1 MDITNLKTYL
11 EVYRMRHFGKAAS
24 NLFVTQS
31 AVSARIRQ
39 LEAKLGVQ
47 LFTRDRNNIQPTAAG
62 QKFYSH
68 AESILNAWN
77 RAQLNI
83 ALEDD
88 RRSHIVI
95 AGIPSLWDILLSAW
109 IANINKKFPDV
120 VLSCE
125 ALSQDALFRG
135 LMEGTVDIGFTYEPP
150 QQDLVSIKNIPINLV
165 MVSSHPGLTAQQAVG
180 TDYIYVDW
188 GTSFAT
194 AHASFFSDS
203 PIPPLRIGLSHIA
216 LDLINRRGGSAYLP
230 EKLVQEGI
238 KKGSLYRV
246 ADAPTIRR
254 EARATVRGDGES
266 EILIKEIF
274 KKCQFNPS
282 SVKKSL

>member
-11 EVYRMRHFGKAAS
+11 EVFRTRHFGKAAG

-39 LEAKLGVQ
+39 LESKLGVQ
-47 LFTRDRNNIQPTAAG
+47 LFTRDRNNIQPTVAG

-88 RRSHIVI
+88 KRSHIVV
-95 AGIPSLWDILLSAW
+95 AGIPSLWDILLSGW
-109 IANINKKFPDV
+109 IAKVNRQFPDV

-125 ALSQDALFRG
+125 AQSQDALFRG
-135 LMEGTVDIGFTYEPP
+135 LMEGTVDLGFAYEPP
-150 QQDLVSIKNIPINLV
+150 HQEFVSVKKIPINLV
-165 MVSSHPGLTAQQAVG
+165 MVSSRPGMTAQQAVNN
-180 TDYIYVDW
+180 DYIYVDW

-194 AHASFFSDS
+194 VHAGLFAEA

-216 LDLINRRGGSAYLP
+216 LDLINNRGGSAYLP
-230 EKLVQEGI
+230 EKLVREGI
-238 KKGSLYRV
+238 KAGSLYNV
-246 ADAPTIRR
+246 AEAPTIRR
-254 EARATVRGDGES
+254 EAHAILREGCEN
-266 EILIKEIF
+266 EILIKELL
-274 KKCQFNPS
+274 KKCQFNSTS
-282 SVKKSL
+282 SK

>member
-1 MDITNLKTYL
+1 
-11 EVYRMRHFGKAAS
+11 MRHFGKAAS

-39 LEAKLGVQ
+39 LESKLGVQ
-47 LFTRDRNNIQPTAAG
+47 LFTRDRNNIQPTVAG

-83 ALEDD
+83 ALQDD
-88 RRSHIVI
+88 KRSHIVV
-95 AGIPSLWDILLSAW
+95 AGVPSLWDILLSGW
-109 IANINKKFPDV
+109 IAKINRQFPNI

-125 ALSQDALFRG
+125 AQSQDALFRG
-135 LMEGTVDIGFTYEPP
+135 LMEGTVDLGFTYEPP
-150 QQDLVSIKNIPINLV
+150 HQDFVSVKKIPINLV
-165 MVSSHPGLTAQQAVG
+165 MVSSHSGLNAQQAVD

-194 AHASFFSDS
+194 VHAGFFSDA

-216 LDLINRRGGSAYLP
+216 LDLINKRGGSAYLP
-230 EKLVQEGI
+230 EKLVREGI
-238 KKGSLYRV
+238 KKGSLYNV

-254 EARATVRGDGES
+254 DAHAVLKEGCEN
-266 EILIKEIF
+266 ENLIKELL
-274 KKCQFNPS
+274 KKCQFNS
-282 SVKKSL
+282 TSGK

>member
-39 LEAKLGVQ
+39 LESKLGVQ

-62 QKFYSH
+62 QKFYTH

-77 RAQLNI
+77 RAQLNL

-88 RRSHIVI
+88 KRSHIVV
-95 AGIPSLWDILLSAW
+95 AGIPSLWDILLSGW
-109 IANINKKFPDV
+109 IAKINRQFPDI

-125 ALSQDALFRG
+125 ELSQNALFRG
-135 LMEGTVDIGFTYEPP
+135 LMEGTVDIGFAYDPP
-150 QQDLVSIKNIPINLV
+150 HQEFVSIKKVPINLV
-165 MVSSHPGLTAQQAVG
+165 MVSSHPNLTARQAID

-194 AHASFFSDS
+194 VHAGFFSDA
-203 PIPPLRIGLSHIA
+203 PIPPLRIGLGHIA
-216 LDLINRRGGSAYLP
+216 LALIDKRGGSAYLP
-230 EKLVQEGI
+230 EKLVKERI
-238 KKGSLYRV
+238 KKGSLYSV
-246 ADAPTIRR
+246 SDAPTIRR
-254 EARATVRGDGES
+254 EAHAILREGCENET
-266 EILIKEIF
+266 LIKELL
-274 KKCQFNPS
+274 KKCQF
-282 SVKKSL
+282 KF